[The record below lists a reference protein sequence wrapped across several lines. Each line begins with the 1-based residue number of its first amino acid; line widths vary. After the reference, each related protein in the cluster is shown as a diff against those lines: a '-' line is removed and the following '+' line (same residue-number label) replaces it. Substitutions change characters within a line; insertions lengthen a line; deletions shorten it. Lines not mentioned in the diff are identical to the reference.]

1 MSKKG
6 AVQNAKAPEPPKKG
20 TFDAKSY
27 AKNGVTEE

>member
-6 AVQNAKAPEPPKKG
+6 AATPAPVVPAKGK
-20 TFDAKSY
+20 FDAKSY

>member
-6 AVQNAKAPEPPKKG
+6 VAPPAVPAKGK
-20 TFDAKSY
+20 FDAKSY